1 MPFPAMNRPV
11 TALGRC
17 LSLVALGLG
26 GSVAGLYA
34 KSADLSPAARHEQA
48 WLAQPEL
55 DRVTEGVE
63 LDVQFLATAV
73 AYESNRRRVE
83 AGKRRLAHEPRAA
96 EAAERHAAMLANL
109 GHISHSSP
117 LRGEETAAARLERT
131 GQADAGRGQEQEVGR
146 GGHVHGIGVGH
157 VDHAAAF
164 EELAQLVDL
173 FADGGDDGARRRV
186 RELGLLPF
194 LEGIALAKL
203 GGHHAELLLHAPEFP
218 LRDLQQLVGRVR
230 QPLVE

>member
-1 MPFPAMNRPV
+1 MNRPV

-26 GSVAGLYA
+26 GSVAGLNA

-131 GQADAGRGQEQEVGR
+131 GLNPVRVAENVATSTVFVIPPSQSFVIRHVEGTRVFVDGETGRPLVR
-146 GGHVHGIGVGH
+146 RTYR
-157 VDHAAAF
+157 
-164 EELAQLVDL
+164 ELAEAIVDQWMTSPRHRDNLLSSQVRALGCGVRFARLVT
-173 FADGGDDGARRRV
+173 GMEV
-186 RELGLLPF
+186 V
-194 LEGIALAKL
+194 
-203 GGHHAELLLHAPEFP
+203 HAVQVLIDP
-218 LRDLQQLVGRVR
+218 
-230 QPLVE
+230 